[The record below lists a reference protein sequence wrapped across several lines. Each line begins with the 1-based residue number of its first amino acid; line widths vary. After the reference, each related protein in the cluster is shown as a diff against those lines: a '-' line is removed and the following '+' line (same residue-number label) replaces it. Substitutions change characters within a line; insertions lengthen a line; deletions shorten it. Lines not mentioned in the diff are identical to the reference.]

1 MLIKC
6 CLLLWSARQ
15 QMLTLLGVLSSLF
28 KTSVELRLEN
38 LALRHQLG
46 VLRRSASKR
55 LKLMPAD
62 RMGRVTPCL
71 GGLEI
76 RPADRE
82 ARDRHRLASQRLV
95 QDWKSAREAWEACP
109 GGS

>member
-15 QMLTLLGVLSSLF
+15 QMLMLLGVLSSLF

-46 VLRRSASKR
+46 VLRRSAPKR

-62 RMGRVTPCL
+62 RILWVGLRRVW
-71 GGLEI
+71 
-76 RPADRE
+76 A
-82 ARDRHRLASQRLV
+82 
-95 QDWKSAREAWEACP
+95 DWKSALLIVKRYGDDAMLEAAERADEQSARE
-109 GGS
+109 